1 MRNSRNGGNNPKIPL
16 TGDIRRHPIQF
27 SIPIEDTTSSDA
39 QDILANRQNREID
52 QSYSIVDDK
61 NLTTERSLQFNP
73 IDRTNTLD
81 LKAKHFE
88 PTDRIFKDPLNIDI
102 TVNAEQDAFF
112 GKYKAGNRRKTK
124 LRHVE
129 VPLEFEEI
137 PIQERID
144 ARSIRQND
152 DAKGKIGTNSVDTG
166 NVTDKQHIIDAMPVR
181 DSLHAVPN
189 IKQDGQ
195 DNAIRQ
201 INLRNQENVR
211 RLAAQ
216 TFKREYGRDMT
227 YEDVEFLA
235 RSEPKSEVREGRF
248 YDSAPNIISRIQTD
262 GFGTVFNSLPSV
274 AHYREFFRR
283 EVTNAM
289 HVDMNKSE
297 ADIRMYPDPIH
308 EKDFLREK
316 KYIERNHQDVQV
328 SGRKTPK
335 DARKNV
341 GHEKHDV
348 DKNRLDLELKERKI
362 AKDARKNVGHEK
374 HDVDRNRLDL
384 ELKERKIAKEAR
396 KNVGHEKHDVD
407 RNRLDLEVRERKIA
421 KDARKYVG
429 HEKHDVD
436 RNRLDLEVRE
446 RKIAKEARKNAILG
460 KHNIDRNHA
469 EVVDG
474 LKIKQD
480 TSAKKISKEK
490 SRLDRDTIDVDPN
503 VRGEGKQRSAHEAKE
518 SAPKDE
524 VEVETSVRNIHGGR
538 KYKKHVQAKANQ
550 QRDHNDGITFITI
563 DKMKDF
569 TRVQT
574 PGKQNIGIDHQEVTS
589 KFKSSGKE
597 RKNVQLGKTMGNDDI
612 EFLPVGK
619 IKEQLETNKSKV
631 RGNKSVNRGIE
642 KEGHD
647 IAVKDQKPPKTR
659 EKITAKQGAPGA
671 EDEEDISAPVVKQKK
686 SKRNE
691 NKAVKIADDTK
702 DQPVEMIHPK
712 QIYF

>member
-39 QDILANRQNREID
+39 QDILANRPNREID
-52 QSYSIVDDK
+52 QSYSIVNER

-152 DAKGKIGTNSVDTG
+152 DAKGKISANSVDTG
-166 NVTDKQHIIDAMPVR
+166 NVTNKQHIIDAMPMHN
-181 DSLHAVPN
+181 SLHAVPN

-195 DNAIRQ
+195 DDAIRQ
-201 INLRNQENVR
+201 INLRNQENIR

-227 YEDVEFLA
+227 YEDIEFLA
-235 RSEPKSEVREGRF
+235 RSESKSEVREGRF
-248 YDSAPNIISRIQTD
+248 YDSAPNIVSRIQTD

-274 AHYREFFRR
+274 AHYRDFFRR

-289 HVDMNKSE
+289 RVDMNKSE

-316 KYIERNHQDVQV
+316 KYLERNHQDVQV

-341 GHEKHDV
+341 GYEKHDV
-348 DKNRLDLELKERKI
+348 E
-362 AKDARKNVGHEK
+362 
-374 HDVDRNRLDL
+374 RNRLDL

-407 RNRLDLEVRERKIA
+407 RNRLDL
-421 KDARKYVG
+421 
-429 HEKHDVD
+429 DVK
-436 RNRLDLEVRE
+436 E
-446 RKIAKEARKNAILG
+446 RKIAKEARKNARLG
-460 KHNIDRNHA
+460 KHNIDKNHA

-474 LKIKQD
+474 LKIKYD
-480 TSAKKISKEK
+480 TSSKKISKEK
-490 SRLDRDTIDVDPN
+490 SKLDRDAIDVDPN
-503 VRGEGKQRSAHEAKE
+503 VRGEGKQRSAHKAKE

-524 VEVETSVRNIHGGR
+524 VEVETSGRNIHGGR
-538 KYKKHVQAKANQ
+538 KYKKHLEAKVNQ

-569 TRVQT
+569 TRVQK

-597 RKNVQLGKTMGNDDI
+597 RKNVQLGRTMGSDDI
-612 EFLPVGK
+612 EFLPIGK
-619 IKEQLETNKSKV
+619 IKEQLETKKSNE
-631 RGNKSVNRGIE
+631 RGNKTVNRGIQ